1 MSPFS
6 GIGGGLSVM
15 DKTFPALETLAPQY
29 IQKFEAYIPSKPD
42 AVLKEIF
49 GCNRLWRLNNNEN
62 ALGPSPC
69 ALQAIKAFHPFQA
82 SIYPSGDAYFL
93 RQRLAEVTGLSLDS
107 FIVGNGA
114 NEVIAFVIKAFCC
127 EGDNIITADKTFAV
141 YEWVAE
147 FSGFEARLTP
157 LRGYGFDPEAILAK
171 MDGRTK
177 IIFICNPNNP
187 TGAYWNESLI
197 RQFLDQVDGRCIVV
211 LDEAYA
217 EFVVQPDFP
226 DGLSLIEEYPN
237 LIVFRTFS
245 KMFGLA
251 ALRIG
256 YLAGDPQTVAVIR
269 KTSVCYSVNALAQ
282 VAAVASLQD
291 AAFQIARTLEM
302 VKTSRQYICNALDG
316 LGLDYVANEGNYLM
330 IRVPMS
336 DTLIYRR
343 LMQQGVM
350 VRTMTAFRFPNY
362 IRLTLAGRPAMED
375 FVESLT
381 GILRN
386 GR

>member
-1 MSPFS
+1 
-6 GIGGGLSVM
+6 M

-42 AVLKEIF
+42 AVLNEIF

-69 ALQAIKAFHPFQA
+69 ALQAIEAFHPFQA
-82 SIYPSGDAYFL
+82 SVYPSGDAYFL

-177 IIFICNPNNP
+177 KWLLAVSYWLLASIFILFMP
-187 TGAYWNESLI
+187 
-197 RQFLDQVDGRCIVV
+197 FLETEYLNRTVDFQLLASSFRRG
-211 LDEAYA
+211 
-217 EFVVQPDFP
+217 
-226 DGLSLIEEYPN
+226 DGWP
-237 LIVFRTFS
+237 
-245 KMFGLA
+245 
-251 ALRIG
+251 
-256 YLAGDPQTVAVIR
+256 
-269 KTSVCYSVNALAQ
+269 
-282 VAAVASLQD
+282 
-291 AAFQIARTLEM
+291 
-302 VKTSRQYICNALDG
+302 
-316 LGLDYVANEGNYLM
+316 
-330 IRVPMS
+330 
-336 DTLIYRR
+336 
-343 LMQQGVM
+343 
-350 VRTMTAFRFPNY
+350 
-362 IRLTLAGRPAMED
+362 
-375 FVESLT
+375 
-381 GILRN
+381 
-386 GR
+386 